1 MQNQS
6 TTSWNRLFFFFILL
20 QMFPYSPHCP
30 LLSHSQSPILDWNE
44 VFKPGRNPA
53 KRKGYVL
60 SMRLCSQKSSLTPR
74 SLGQPIQSPLGTEQ
88 FPLCP
93 RLGPRCP
100 LLSWFIGDWSS
111 HSHGIPLQ
119 RTNQIKA
126 ATSGNQIS
134 RKLTTEKKKKNCLF
148 ASQSLKLQ
156 NSACYSLEVLWQNAF
171 LVIQMTL
178 STRKYPSSFQ
188 MPLRSFC

>member
-1 MQNQS
+1 
-6 TTSWNRLFFFFILL
+6 
-20 QMFPYSPHCP
+20 MFPYSPHCP
-30 LLSHSQSPILDWNE
+30 LLSHNQSPILDWNE

-111 HSHGIPLQ
+111 YSHGIPLQ

-134 RKLTTEKKKKNCLF
+134 RKLTTEKKKKKTLLICITVSKTAEFCLLF
-148 ASQSLKLQ
+148 IRGAVAECISG
-156 NSACYSLEVLWQNAF
+156 NTNDPF
-171 LVIQMTL
+171 H
-178 STRKYPSSFQ
+178 P
-188 MPLRSFC
+188 